1 MMGEQQDVF
10 IRPEER
16 RFVGAV
22 LRVTIL
28 LVLAFASFVF
38 LFQFFSA
45 KFHRSTG
52 EAEWIWRG
60 TERLSK
66 GEPAAFY
73 VAADFRVPQNAGYVK
88 LNVVADPEYTLFFN
102 GRMIGGAVFNESPAI
117 DVYEVT
123 PLAAKGALNRV
134 VLAVRS
140 EKGAGAILASVDF
153 APMLRNLVVSN
164 AGWRVFERWDDRI
177 VQPGWFAGSTTA
189 RALGKPPFGRW
200 NWLEKREHKVNP
212 ESEQLITPLGME
224 TFATTLPEIHTPSG
238 VAVVV
243 ARPVEARVFDFG
255 SVQGR
260 GRITRP
266 RGRGAGVVAIRF
278 ANDRSEFELEAPT
291 KPVVFG
297 PGETD
302 VADPQIRG
310 FRYIIVYDPE
320 CSATAL
326 VSKP

>member
-1 MMGEQQDVF
+1 MGEQHDMF

-16 RFVGAV
+16 RFVGGV
-22 LRVTIL
+22 VRVTLIL
-28 LVLAFASFVF
+28 ALAFAAFVF

-52 EAEWIWRG
+52 DAEWIWRG
-60 TERLSK
+60 TEKLSK

-102 GRMIGGAVFNESPAI
+102 GRQIGGAVFNDSAAI

-123 PLAAKGALNRV
+123 PLAAKAALNRL

-140 EKGAGAILASVDF
+140 EKGAGGILASVDF

-164 AGWRVFERWDDRI
+164 GDWRVFERWDDRI

-189 RALGKPPFGRW
+189 RMLGKPPFGRW

-212 ESEQLITPLGME
+212 EAEELITPHGME
-224 TFATTLPEIHTPSG
+224 MLSTTLPEIRTPSG

-255 SVQGR
+255 PTQGR

-266 RGRGAGVVAIRF
+266 QGRGPGVVPIRF
-278 ANDRSEFELEAPT
+278 ANERSEFLSEAPT
-291 KPVVFG
+291 KPIVFG

-326 VSKP
+326 VPKR